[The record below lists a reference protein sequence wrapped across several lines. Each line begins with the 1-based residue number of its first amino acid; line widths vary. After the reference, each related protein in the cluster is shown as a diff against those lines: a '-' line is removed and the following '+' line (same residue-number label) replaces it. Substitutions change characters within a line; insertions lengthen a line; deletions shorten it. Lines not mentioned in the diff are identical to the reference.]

1 MKKIAFLFCLVVMVL
16 SCGSN
21 GVAEDTED
29 LDKLYLIPPTLYADF
44 QEGNIKFYFPVGI
57 PFPYKMKVRIEFRGS
72 YKSGQESVFI
82 VVEEGSEVEIPE
94 GSFSSCVAQALYE
107 CGDEVLISPESAPL
121 NFIFIR

>member
-57 PFPYKMKVRIEFRGS
+57 PFPYKTKVRIKFRGS
-72 YKSGQESVFI
+72 YKSGQESIFI
-82 VVEEGSEVEIPE
+82 TVEEGNAVEIPK
-94 GSFSSCVAQALYE
+94 GSFSSCVAQTLCDYCQDGIYLVSSQSVPLY
-107 CGDEVLISPESAPL
+107 
-121 NFIFIR
+121 FIK